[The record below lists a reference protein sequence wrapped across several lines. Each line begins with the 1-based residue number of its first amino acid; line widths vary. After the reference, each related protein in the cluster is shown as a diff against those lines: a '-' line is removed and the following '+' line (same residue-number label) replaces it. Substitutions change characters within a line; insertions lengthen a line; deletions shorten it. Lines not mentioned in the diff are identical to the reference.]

1 MSATR
6 GRQRTTRAVHDISAR
21 RHAACDRTAAARI
34 PARVDEGGT
43 GSFHERMRSL
53 HRLFCLC
60 LALPAGLNCGFPDA
74 TFTERS
80 STGVGGASG
89 TADSAS
95 SAAASSGAAGPGG
108 GAEASSAGGN
118 GGGPTGTGG
127 DAPGSGG
134 GAAGSGGGS
143 ATSSASTGGGSAGA
157 GGSATSSA
165 SASAA
170 TSGAGGGSTTSSA
183 SAGPAT
189 SSSSGGTVDCD
200 ADKDGYLSIACEG
213 GDDCNDDNPS
223 VHPNQPST
231 FYDSPIPPG
240 RSFDYDCSG
249 KEEMEF
255 ASVKCTG
262 LLVCAAANNVFLSD
276 VPCGSRG
283 PFGSCDLTC
292 KSIITFPNYVR
303 ECH

>member
-1 MSATR
+1 
-6 GRQRTTRAVHDISAR
+6 
-21 RHAACDRTAAARI
+21 
-34 PARVDEGGT
+34 
-43 GSFHERMRSL
+43 MRSL

-60 LALPAGLNCGFPDA
+60 LALPAGLSCGFPDA

-89 TADSAS
+89 AAKSAS
-95 SAAASSGAAGPGG
+95 SAAASSGAVGPGG
-108 GAEASSAGGN
+108 GAEASSAGG
-118 GGGPTGTGG
+118 TGDGAT
-127 DAPGSGG
+127 GSGG

-143 ATSSASTGGGSAGA
+143 AGSG

-165 SASAA
+165 SAGPATSGAGGGSTTSSAA

-231 FYDSPIPPG
+231 FYDAPIPPG

-249 KEEMEF
+249 EEETEF
-255 ASVKCTG
+255 AAVKCAG
-262 LLVCAAANNVFLSD
+262 LLVCATASSVFLSD

-292 KSIITFPNYVR
+292 KSTITFPSYVR
-303 ECH
+303 GCH